1 MKFVL
6 DAVFY
11 SDRRKKLVM
20 ISYSSIAESN
30 SLDSNVPDQLY
41 ENITWRLRNFCYL

>member
-11 SDRRKKLVM
+11 SDRRKNLVM

-30 SLDSNVPDQLY
+30 SLDNNVPDQLY
-41 ENITWRLRNFCYL
+41 ENISWRLGNFGYL